1 MTQKK
6 STKMDQK
13 EKTAPKINKADDDDE
28 EDEVNLFDLDD
39 ESEIIFR
46 KKIHVFEER
55 IRVLEDLLETETD
68 AATRA
73 VLQRQ
78 VDRAREEMERVEEVQ
93 GEEVIGQQALNVLK
107 AQIEE
112 ADRQN
117 AAKDEL

>member
-1 MTQKK
+1 M
-6 STKMDQK
+6 
-13 EKTAPKINKADDDDE
+13 
-28 EDEVNLFDLDD
+28 
-39 ESEIIFR
+39 
-46 KKIHVFEER
+46 FEER

>member
-1 MTQKK
+1 M
-6 STKMDQK
+6 
-13 EKTAPKINKADDDDE
+13 
-28 EDEVNLFDLDD
+28 
-39 ESEIIFR
+39 
-46 KKIHVFEER
+46 
-55 IRVLEDLLETETD
+55 LEDLLETETD